1 MMTTPL
7 YRQRVYR
14 DGVTTR
20 RAPTEEISTVSV
32 AAGRFKTGPHSKKS
46 RFVSRF
52 IYRPKQNPLKP

>member
-1 MMTTPL
+1 MMTTHL

-32 AAGRFKTGPHSKKS
+32 AAGRFKTEPHSKKG
-46 RFVSRF
+46 VD
-52 IYRPKQNPLKP
+52 L

>member
-32 AAGRFKTGPHSKKS
+32 AAGRFKTEPHSKKGVDLYIDQS
-46 RFVSRF
+46 
-52 IYRPKQNPLKP
+52 KTL